1 MQASGFLDASSCI
14 SSLLFLILVVV
25 VYLIL
30 YSLID

>member
-1 MQASGFLDASSCI
+1 MTIYDRCSNI
-14 SSLLFLILVVV
+14 MFLILVFV